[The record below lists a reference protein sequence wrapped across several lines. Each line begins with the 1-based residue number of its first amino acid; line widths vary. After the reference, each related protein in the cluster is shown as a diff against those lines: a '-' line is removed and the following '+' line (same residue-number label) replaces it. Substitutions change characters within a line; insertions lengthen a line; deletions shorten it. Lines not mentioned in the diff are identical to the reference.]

1 MKASI
6 AQSVA
11 KHQLNKNLQSAKD
24 AAQGSLNMNSKDY
37 SSNKVKARPSV
48 LQQSSGPGGV
58 RNRLDVKY
66 DPEYRS
72 IEIWNQK
79 LESMLTVLSAADM
92 TSKFVYSFWT
102 SRLIGLY
109 NFFFNYQKRSH
120 LMNSSASSKKLE
132 SQASNSISKSNRE
145 DSFSTLRVDTTKI
158 YLVSNSYV

>member
-24 AAQGSLNMNSKDY
+24 AARGSLNMSSKDS

-48 LQQSSGPGGV
+48 LQKSSGPGGV
-58 RNRLDVKY
+58 RSQLDVKY

-79 LESMLTVLSAADM
+79 LESMLIVL
-92 TSKFVYSFWT
+92 
-102 SRLIGLY
+102 
-109 NFFFNYQKRSH
+109 
-120 LMNSSASSKKLE
+120 
-132 SQASNSISKSNRE
+132 
-145 DSFSTLRVDTTKI
+145 
-158 YLVSNSYV
+158 